1 MQKKNKCP
9 CCGNLTFGNNFPGS
23 YNICPVCY
31 WEDDL
36 VQFYDE
42 NFEGGANEPSL
53 KKARKNYEVFGAI
66 DKEFINH
73 VRKPLKEEVPGV

>member
-9 CCGNLTFGNNFPGS
+9 CCGNITFDHNFPGS
-23 YNICPVCY
+23 YNICPICY

-42 NFEGGANEPSL
+42 NFKGGANRPSL
-53 KKARKNYEVFGAI
+53 KEAQENYKVFGAI
-66 DKEFINH
+66 DKEFINS
-73 VRKPLKEEVPGV
+73 VRKPNKEEIPI